1 MRKKSLLAAILLL
14 LATNVVSLC
23 MLEKSNQE
31 TALYKNYYKGAEELL
46 DTLENHYNWIDA
58 IDVYSYYDAAE
69 DLYQYH
75 KN

>member
-1 MRKKSLLAAILLL
+1 MRKESLLAVMLLL
-14 LATNVVSLC
+14 IVTNVVSLC

-58 IDVYSYYDAAE
+58 IDNEAYYSAVGE
-69 DLYQYH
+69 LPNH
-75 KN
+75 